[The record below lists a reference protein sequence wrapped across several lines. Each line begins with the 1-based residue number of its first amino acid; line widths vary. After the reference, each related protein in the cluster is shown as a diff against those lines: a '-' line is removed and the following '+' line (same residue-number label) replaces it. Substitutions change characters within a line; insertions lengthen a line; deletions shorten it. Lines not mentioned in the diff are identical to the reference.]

1 MKICSAALLVSFVQN
16 DFNMRPEGLRTGL
29 VVGFFRLSIGSGTE
43 IMQEGIF
50 LFASLKS
57 LKAWSRKMPIQI
69 RFYGL

>member
-1 MKICSAALLVSFVQN
+1 MKICSAALEVSFVRN
-16 DFNMRPEGLRTGL
+16 AFNRIPEGLRTGL
-29 VVGFFRLSIGSGTE
+29 VVGFFRLSIGSGKE

>member
-1 MKICSAALLVSFVQN
+1 MKICSIAVEVSFVRN
-16 DFNMRPEGLRTGL
+16 DFNRVPEGLGTGL
-29 VVGFFRLSIGSGTE
+29 VVGFFRLSIGSGKE

-57 LKAWSRKMPIQI
+57 LQAWFRKTPIQI